1 MTKPFEGVRI
11 LDFTRVVAGPFATH
25 QLSVLGADVVKIE
38 RPDGDDLRRSGL
50 TREWS
55 QRGLAPAFMAVSGNK
70 RSIALDLKQ
79 PEAID
84 VIHRLVVDADVVCEN
99 FRPGVMRRFGLDHE
113 ALHKINPRLVYLSLS
128 GFGSQGPEA
137 SKAAY
142 DGKIQAMSGLMSITG
157 EASSGPMRA
166 GFAIAD
172 FTTGITAA
180 FALASA
186 LYQRTHTGEGQF
198 VDVSMFESM
207 MSLLSAQVAE
217 YTVLGHRHPQAGN
230 LSMTRI
236 PTADRF
242 TCEDG
247 YIVLAVLSDRQFASL
262 MQAIGRADALEDP
275 RFVDE
280 DARFANPVQLK
291 ELIEDALSQRG
302 AGEWEELLTAA
313 DVPCSAIL
321 SIAEAADHPQHAERA
336 FLQDVVTP
344 FGTVRLPGNAFE
356 LSHGTGSIDRSP
368 PGLGEHTEEI
378 LAEAGYDSADISK
391 LRDRGVIANHRAGC

>member
-1 MTKPFEGVRI
+1 MTKPFDGVRI

-25 QLSVLGADVVKIE
+25 QLSVLGADVVKVE
-38 RPDGDDLRRSGL
+38 RPEGDDLRRSGL
-50 TREWS
+50 TRQWS

-70 RSIALDLKQ
+70 RSITLDLKQ

-84 VIHRLVVDADVVCEN
+84 VIHRLVADADVVCEN
-99 FRPGVMRRFGLDHE
+99 FRPGVMQRFGLDHDTLSE
-113 ALHKINPRLVYLSLS
+113 INPQLIYLSLS
-128 GFGSQGPEA
+128 GFGSRGPEA

-186 LYQRTHTGEGQF
+186 LYQRTSTGTGQF

-242 TCEDG
+242 ACKDG

-262 MQAIGRADALEDP
+262 MRAIGRAEALEDE
-275 RFVDE
+275 RFADE
-280 DARFANPVQLK
+280 EARFANPVALK
-291 ELIEDALSQRG
+291 DLIEDALAQRG
-302 AGEWEELLTAA
+302 PGEWEEILTAA

-321 SIAEAADHPQHAERA
+321 SIAEAAEHPQHAARS
-336 FLQDVVTP
+336 FLQDVETP

-356 LSHGTGSIDRSP
+356 LAHGSGSIDRPP
-368 PGLGEHTEEI
+368 PGLGEHTDEI
-378 LAEAGYDSADISK
+378 LAEVGYDTAEITK
-391 LRDRGVIANHRAGC
+391 LRDRGVI

>member
-1 MTKPFEGVRI
+1 MTRPFEGVRI

-25 QLSVLGADVVKIE
+25 QLSVLGADVVKVE
-38 RPDGDDLRRSGL
+38 RPEGDDLRRSGL

-70 RSIALDLKQ
+70 RSITLDLKQ

-84 VIHRLVVDADVVCEN
+84 VIHRLVAGADVVCEN
-99 FRPGVMRRFGLDHE
+99 FRPGVMQRFGLDHE
-113 ALHKINPRLVYLSLS
+113 TLHEVNPRLIYLSLS
-128 GFGSQGPEA
+128 GFGSQGTEA
-137 SKAAY
+137 PKAAY

-157 EASSGPMRA
+157 EESSGPMRA

-186 LYQRTHTGEGQF
+186 LYQRTHTGRGQF

-207 MSLLSAQVAE
+207 MSLLSAQLAE

-242 TCEDG
+242 ACKHG

-262 MQAIGRADALEDP
+262 MHAIGRGDALDDE
-275 RFVDE
+275 RFADE
-280 DARFANPVQLK
+280 DARFANPTQLK
-291 ELIEDALSQRG
+291 ELIETALATREP
-302 AGEWEELLTAA
+302 GEWEQILTAA

-321 SIAEAADHPQHAERA
+321 SIAEAAEHPQHAERG
-336 FLQDVVTP
+336 FLQHVETP

-356 LSHGTGSIDRSP
+356 LAHGSGRIDRAP
-368 PGLGEHTEEI
+368 PGLGEHTDEV
-378 LAEAGYDSADISK
+378 LAEAGFDTAEIAK
-391 LRDRGVIANHRAGC
+391 LRDRGVI